1 MWPDH
6 MHETCMSCY
15 TVVMVG
21 CLLDPLLVQVSEVW
35 HMVPPEVGEC
45 VTSCK
50 LTMIP
55 QFQHCVQLF
64 SNHSA
69 TINQHGGMTAG

>member
-1 MWPDH
+1 
-6 MHETCMSCY
+6 MH
-15 TVVMVG
+15 V
-21 CLLDPLLVQVSEVW
+21 
-35 HMVPPEVGEC
+35 VPPEVGEC